1 MCYNE
6 CTRGGRAPD
15 SKPQMK
21 GVGSMKFTFTE
32 KKMDSSEDL
41 RAYSIRKITKLE
53 RFFKTEADAYV
64 TFSIE
69 RGRFLAEITIHNNG
83 LYYRA
88 SELTNDMYAS
98 VDSGVAAIERQIR
111 RNKTRLEKRLREGA
125 LEREVVPAYV
135 PAEEETDEFKIVRS
149 KRFSIKPMSPEE
161 AILQMNLLN
170 HEFFV
175 FKNMEAD
182 DAISVV
188 YKRKQGGYGLIS
200 DDGLD
205 D

>member
-1 MCYNE
+1 
-6 CTRGGRAPD
+6 
-15 SKPQMK
+15 
-21 GVGSMKFTFTE
+21 MKFTFAE
-32 KKMDSSEDL
+32 KRMDSSEDL
-41 RAYSIRKITKLE
+41 RAYAVKKIGKLD
-53 RFFKTEADAYV
+53 RFFKTEAEAFV

-69 RGRFLAEITIHNNG
+69 RGRFRAEITIHNNG

-111 RNKTRLEKRLREGA
+111 RNKTRLEKRLREGV
-125 LEREVVPAYV
+125 LERDVVPAYA
-135 PAEEETDEFKIVRS
+135 PAEEEESEEFKVVRS
-149 KRFSIKPMSPEE
+149 KRFSIKPMGVQE
-161 AILQMNLLN
+161 AILQMNLLG

-175 FKNMEAD
+175 FRNMDAE

-188 YKRKQGGYGLIS
+188 YARKSGGYGLIC